1 MVSMEERRA
10 LRDDGWGVAQQLPSG
25 ERRWHDFDSRPPSW
39 RRQQEPQEPPRQ
51 RRRVVVEGG
60 WPLVDFLD
68 ARVFGGCPL
77 GR

>member
-51 RRRVVVEGG
+51 RRRVVAEGE
-60 WPLVDFLD
+60 WPPVDFLD
-68 ARVFGGCPL
+68 ARVASPL